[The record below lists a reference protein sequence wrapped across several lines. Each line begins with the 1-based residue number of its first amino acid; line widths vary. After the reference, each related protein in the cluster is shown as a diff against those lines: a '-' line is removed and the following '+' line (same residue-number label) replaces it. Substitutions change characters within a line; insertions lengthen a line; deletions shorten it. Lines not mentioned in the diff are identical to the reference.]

1 MVITIACIGIW
12 FSVSVLAYTF
22 NQSCNSKGKLK
33 VMSVRSNLKKY
44 KKLNDAD
51 NKSIL

>member
-22 NQSCNSKGKLK
+22 NQSCNSEDKLK
-33 VMSVRSNLKKY
+33 VMSVRRTLKQY
-44 KKLNDAD
+44 KRLNDAD
-51 NKSIL
+51 NKSIF